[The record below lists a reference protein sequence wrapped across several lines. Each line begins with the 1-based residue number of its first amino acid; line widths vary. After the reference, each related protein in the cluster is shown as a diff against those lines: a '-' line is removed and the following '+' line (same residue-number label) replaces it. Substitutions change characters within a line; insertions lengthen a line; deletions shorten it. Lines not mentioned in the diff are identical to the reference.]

1 MALQKDIDFGK
12 LNFAVGF
19 NRTSA
24 FPLDANSYFE
34 DYNAAVE
41 AVAGAAEVGS
51 ADSAYYIGQVIIV
64 NDKSAANKG
73 LGLYQITGTAG
84 AGTLT
89 KFGQATSADEL
100 GARLT
105 AVEGQITT
113 INGKLVAA
121 TQLADGLMSKEDK
134 AKLDLIA
141 DNAQVNTIEGIKLD
155 GVDLVPDE
163 GKKVDIAIAGT
174 YLKKADAEST
184 YVAKEEG
191 KGLSTNDYDAAAKAI
206 VDGVEEKLEQ
216 KVDKVAGKGLS
227 TNDYDAAAVA
237 EVAKIKNKAETS
249 VVEGI
254 DTRVTE
260 LEGKISGVTGAM
272 HFKGVLAELPSD
284 LSSYATGDVVV
295 VDKKEYV
302 CAASGVDSAKEWHE
316 LGDEGSHLT
325 KDEAA
330 TTYKTISSYNTEKAT
345 LEQNIQAAADAA
357 AAEKSRAEGVEAG
370 LQAAIDGK
378 ASSETV
384 TTLSGRVDAIAN
396 DYLKAADKTELTTA
410 IGKKADQTAL
420 DAATQATTALTGRV
434 DTIEGDYL
442 KAADKTALENAI
454 SAKAAQTDLD
464 TANGKITALETSVGK
479 AAVGEEAATGLYK
492 AIADEVAARQT
503 LAGRVSTNETNI
515 SALQTNV
522 GTADDAAEA
531 EGSLFARIK
540 KLDEDLTTGLA
551 AAGKIDK
558 ITVDG
563 VEVPIENKTAQIILP
578 AAFITGLK
586 EGEDNLAVAEGKLEL
601 AKVSTDK
608 LVQGT
613 QVLILNGGNAN
624 D

>member
-1 MALQKDIDFGK
+1 MAMDFGK

-34 DYNAAVE
+34 DYNEAVE

-51 ADSAYYIGQVIIV
+51 ADSAYYIGQIIII
-64 NDKSAANKG
+64 NDKNEKTKKG

-100 GARLT
+100 GERLT
-105 AVEGQITT
+105 AVEGQIST

-141 DNAQVNTIEGIKLD
+141 DNAQVNTIEGIQLD
-155 GVDLVPDE
+155 GVDLTPGE
-163 GKKVDIAIAGT
+163 GKIVNVAIADT
-174 YLKKADAEST
+174 YLKKADAQST

-206 VDGVEEKLEQ
+206 VDGVEGKLEQ
-216 KVDKVAGKGLS
+216 KVDKVEGKGLS
-227 TNDYDAAAVA
+227 TNDYDATAVA
-237 EVAKIKNKAETS
+237 EVAKIKNKAETA

-254 DTRVTE
+254 DSRVTE

-272 HFKGVLAELPSD
+272 HFKGVLAELPAD
-284 LSSYATGDVVV
+284 LSSYVAGDVVI

-302 CAASGVDSAKEWHE
+302 CAEGAEGVKEWHE

-325 KDEAA
+325 KDDAA
-330 TTYKTISSYNTEKAT
+330 KTYKTIASYNTEKAT

-357 AAEKSRAEGVEAG
+357 AAEKERAEGIEGA
-370 LQAAIDGK
+370 LQTAINGK

-384 TTLSGRVDAIAN
+384 TALSGKVDAIEK
-396 DYLKAADKTELTTA
+396 DYLKAADKTELSNA
-410 IGKKADQTAL
+410 IGEKADQTSL
-420 DAATQATTALTGRV
+420 DATNEAATALKGKV
-434 DTIEGDYL
+434 DAIEKDYL
-442 KAADKTALENAI
+442 KGSDKTALEEAI
-454 SAKAAQTDLD
+454 GAKASQDDLD
-464 TANGKITALETSVGK
+464 AANGKITALEGKVGK
-479 AAVGEEAATGLYK
+479 AAAGEEAATGLYK
-492 AIADEVAARQT
+492 DIADEVAARQT
-503 LAGRVSTNETNI
+503 LAGRVAANETNI
-515 SALQTNV
+515 GALQTNV
-522 GTADDAAEA
+522 GTADDQAEA

-540 KLDEDLTTGLA
+540 KLNEDLTAGLA

-558 ITVDG
+558 ITVNG
-563 VEVPIENKTAQIILP
+563 EEVTIEDKTAKITLP
-578 AAFITGLK
+578 AAFIDGLK
-586 EGEDNLAVAEGKLEL
+586 EGEDSLVVTAGKLEL

-608 LVQGT
+608 LVQGNNT
-613 QVLILNGGNAN
+613 LVLNGGNAN
-624 D
+624 E

>member
-1 MALQKDIDFGK
+1 MAMDFGK

-34 DYNAAVE
+34 DYNAAVT

-51 ADSAYYIGQVIIV
+51 ADSAYYLGQIIII

-100 GARLT
+100 GERLT

-134 AKLDLIA
+134 KKLDLIA
-141 DNAQVNTIEGIKLD
+141 ENAQVNTIEGVQVD
-155 GVDLVPDE
+155 GVDLTPDE
-163 GKKVDIAIAGT
+163 NKKVNVALANT
-174 YLKKADAEST
+174 YLKKSDAEST

-206 VDGVEEKLEQ
+206 VDSVTENLEQ

-237 EVAKIKNKAETS
+237 EVAKIKNKAETT

-272 HFKGVLAELPSD
+272 HFKGVLTELPSD
-284 LSSYATGDVVV
+284 LSTYEAGDVVV

-302 CAASGVDSAKEWHE
+302 CAESGEGGAKEWHE

-330 TTYKTISSYNTEKAT
+330 KTYKTIESYNTEKAT
-345 LEQNIQAAADAA
+345 LEQSIQAAADAA
-357 AAEKSRAEGVEAG
+357 AAEKTRAEGVEG
-370 LQAAIDGK
+370 DLQTAINGK

-384 TTLSGRVDAIAN
+384 TALSGKVDAIEK

-420 DAATQATTALTGRV
+420 DAATEAATALTGRV
-434 DTIEGDYL
+434 TAIENDYL
-442 KAADKTALENAI
+442 KAADKTELTNAI
-454 SAKAAQTDLD
+454 GEKAAQADLE

-492 AIADEVAARQT
+492 DIADEVAARQT
-503 LAGRVSTNETNI
+503 LAGRVSANETNI
-515 SALQTNV
+515 GTLNTRV
-522 GTADDAAEA
+522 GTADDGASAD
-531 EGSLFARIK
+531 GSLFARVK
-540 KLDEDLTTGLA
+540 QLSEDLNAGLA

-558 ITVDG
+558 ITVNG
-563 VEVPIENKTAQIILP
+563 EEVTIDTETKTAQIVLP
-578 AAFITGLK
+578 AAFISSLA
-586 EGEDNLAVAEGKLEL
+586 EGEDNLVVEEGKLKL

-608 LVQGT
+608 LVNGEK
-613 QVLILNGGNAN
+613 VLVLNGGSAN

>member
-1 MALQKDIDFGK
+1 MAMDFGK

-34 DYNAAVE
+34 DYNE
-41 AVAGAAEVGS
+41 AVLAATGAAEVGS
-51 ADSAYYIGQVIIV
+51 ADSAYYIGQIIIV
-64 NDKSAANKG
+64 NDKSTANKG

-100 GARLT
+100 GERLT

-141 DNAQVNTIEGIKLD
+141 DGAQVNVIEGIQLD
-155 GVDLVPDE
+155 GVDLSVGE
-163 GKKVDIAIAGT
+163 GKKVNVAIAGT

-206 VDGVEEKLEQ
+206 VDGIAENLDK

-227 TNDYDAAAVA
+227 TNDYDATAVA

-272 HFKGVLAELPSD
+272 HFKGVVEALPED
-284 LSSYATGDVVV
+284 LSDYVAGDVII

-302 CAASGVDSAKEWHE
+302 CAENAEGTKEWHE

-325 KDEAA
+325 KTEAA
-330 TTYKTISSYNTEKAT
+330 QTYKTIESYNTEKAT
-345 LEQNIQAAADAA
+345 LEQNIQAAADAVT
-357 AAEKSRAEGVEAG
+357 AEQERATGVEG
-370 LQAAIDGK
+370 QLQTAINGK

-384 TTLSGRVDAIAN
+384 TALSGKVDAIEK
-396 DYLKAADKTELTTA
+396 DYLKAADKTELSTA

-420 DAATQATTALTGRV
+420 DETNSAASALKGRV
-434 DTIEGDYL
+434 DVIEGDYL
-442 KAADKTALENAI
+442 KATDKTALETAI
-454 SAKAAQTDLD
+454 GKKADQSALD

-479 AAVGEEAATGLYK
+479 AAAGEEAATGLFK
-492 AIADEVAARQT
+492 AIADEAAARQT

-515 SALQTNV
+515 DALQTNV

-531 EGSLFARIK
+531 EGSLFARVK
-540 KLDEDLTTGLA
+540 KLNEDLTAGLA

-558 ITVDG
+558 ITVNG
-563 VEVPIENKTAQIILP
+563 EEVTIEDKTAKIVLP
-578 AAFITGLK
+578 AAFIDGLK
-586 EGEDNLAVAEGKLEL
+586 EGEDSLVVTAGKLEL

-613 QVLILNGGNAN
+613 NTLVLNGGNAN

>member
-1 MALQKDIDFGK
+1 MAMDFGK

-34 DYNAAVE
+34 DYNAAVT
-41 AVAGAAEVGS
+41 AVASAAEVGS
-51 ADSAYYIGQVIIV
+51 ADSAYYLGQVIII
-64 NDKSAANKG
+64 NDKSTANKG

-100 GARLT
+100 GERLT
-105 AVEGQITT
+105 ALEGQITT

-134 AKLDLIA
+134 KKLDLIA
-141 DNAQVNTIEGIKLD
+141 DNAQVNTIEGVQVD
-155 GVDLVPDE
+155 GVDLTPDSN
-163 GKKVDIAIAGT
+163 KKVNVALANT
-174 YLKKADAEST
+174 YLKKSDAEST
-184 YVAKEEG
+184 YIAKEEG

-206 VDGVEEKLEQ
+206 VDGVEKKLEQ

-227 TNDYDAAAVA
+227 TNDYDATAVA

-272 HFKGVLAELPSD
+272 HFKGVLTELPAD
-284 LSSYATGDVVV
+284 LSAYEAGDVIV

-302 CAASGVDSAKEWHE
+302 CAASGVDGAKEWHE

-325 KDEAA
+325 KDDAA
-330 TTYKTISSYNTEKAT
+330 KTYKTIASYNTEKAT

-357 AAEKSRAEGVEAG
+357 AAEKIRAEGVEG
-370 LQAAIDGK
+370 ELQTAINGK

-384 TTLSGRVDAIAN
+384 TALSSEVTAIKN
-396 DYLKAADKTELTTA
+396 DYLKASDKTELTTA

-420 DAATQATTALTGRV
+420 DAATEAATALTGRV
-434 DTIEGDYL
+434 DTIEDDYL
-442 KAADKTALENAI
+442 KSTDKTELTNAI
-454 SAKAAQTDLD
+454 GEKAAQADLD
-464 TANGKITALETSVGK
+464 TANGKITALEISVGK

-492 AIADEVAARQT
+492 DIADEAAARQA
-503 LAGRVSTNETNI
+503 LATKVTANEGNI
-515 SALQTNV
+515 ETLQTRV
-522 GTADDAAEA
+522 GTADDGADAD
-531 EGSLFARIK
+531 GSLFARVK
-540 KLDEDLTTGLA
+540 QLTEDLNAELA

-558 ITVDG
+558 ITVNG
-563 VEVPIENKTAQIILP
+563 EEVTIDTETKTAQIVLP
-578 AAFITGLK
+578 AAFISSLAV
-586 EGEDNLAVAEGKLEL
+586 GEDNLVVEEGKLKL

-608 LVQGT
+608 LVNGEK
-613 QVLILNGGNAN
+613 VLVLNGGSAN

>member
-1 MALQKDIDFGK
+1 MAMDFGK

-51 ADSAYYIGQVIIV
+51 ADSAYYIGQIIII

-100 GARLT
+100 GERLT
-105 AVEGQITT
+105 AVEGQIST

-141 DNAQVNTIEGIKLD
+141 DNAQVNTIEGIQLD
-155 GVDLVPDE
+155 GVDLTPGE
-163 GKKVDIAIAGT
+163 GKIVNVAIAGT
-174 YLKKADAEST
+174 YLKKADAQNT

-206 VDGVEEKLEQ
+206 VDGVEGKLEQ
-216 KVDKVAGKGLS
+216 KVDKVEGKGLS
-227 TNDYDAAAVA
+227 TNDYDATAVA
-237 EVAKIKNKAETS
+237 EVAKIKNKAETT

-254 DTRVTE
+254 DSRVTE

-272 HFKGVLAELPSD
+272 YFKGVLTELPSD
-284 LSSYATGDVVV
+284 LSSYVAGDVVI

-302 CAASGVDSAKEWHE
+302 CAESAEGVKEWHE

-325 KDEAA
+325 KDDAA
-330 TTYKTISSYNTEKAT
+330 KTYKTIASYNTEKAT

-357 AAEKSRAEGVEAG
+357 AAEKERAEGVEGA
-370 LQAAIDGK
+370 LQTAINGK

-384 TTLSGRVDAIAN
+384 TALSGKVDAIEK
-396 DYLKAADKTELTTA
+396 DYLKAADKTELSNA
-410 IGKKADQTAL
+410 IGEKADQTSL
-420 DAATQATTALTGRV
+420 DATNEAATALKGKV
-434 DTIEGDYL
+434 DAIEKDYL
-442 KAADKTALENAI
+442 KGSDKTALETAI
-454 SAKAAQTDLD
+454 GAKASQDDLD
-464 TANGKITALETSVGK
+464 AANGKITALEGKVGK
-479 AAVGEEAATGLYK
+479 AAAGEEAATGLYK
-492 AIADEVAARQT
+492 DIADEVAARQT
-503 LAGRVSTNETNI
+503 LAGRVAANETNI
-515 SALQTNV
+515 GALQTNV

-531 EGSLFARIK
+531 TGSLFARVK
-540 KLDEDLTTGLA
+540 KLSDDLTAGLA

-558 ITVDG
+558 ITVNG
-563 VEVPIENKTAQIILP
+563 EEVTIEDKIAKITLP
-578 AAFITGLK
+578 AAFINGLK
-586 EGEDNLAVAEGKLEL
+586 EGEDSLVVTAGKLEL

-608 LVQGT
+608 LVQGANT
-613 QVLILNGGNAN
+613 LVLNGGNAN
-624 D
+624 E

>member
-1 MALQKDIDFGK
+1 MAMEFGK

-34 DYNAAVE
+34 DYNAAIT

-51 ADSAYYIGQVIIV
+51 ADSAYYLGQIIII

-100 GARLT
+100 GERLT

-113 INGKLVAA
+113 INGKLIAA

-134 AKLDLIA
+134 KKLDLIA
-141 DNAQVNTIEGIKLD
+141 ENAQVNTIEGVQLD
-155 GVDLVPDE
+155 GVDLTPDE
-163 GKKVDIAIAGT
+163 HKKVNVALAET
-174 YLKKADAEST
+174 YLKKSDAEST

-191 KGLSTNDYDAAAKAI
+191 KGLSTNDYDNAAKAI
-206 VDGVEEKLEQ
+206 VDGVEGKLDQ
-216 KVDKVAGKGLS
+216 KVDKVTGKGLS
-227 TNDYDAAAVA
+227 THDYDDAAVA

-254 DTRVTE
+254 DTRVAE

-272 HFKGVLAELPSD
+272 HFKGVLTELPSD
-284 LSSYATGDVVV
+284 LSSYVAGDVVV

-302 CAASGVDSAKEWHE
+302 CAEKEGVKEWHE

-325 KDEAA
+325 KDDAA
-330 TTYKTISSYNTEKAT
+330 KTYKTIASYNTEKAT

-357 AAEKSRAEGVEAG
+357 AAEKLRAEGVEG
-370 LQAAIDGK
+370 ELQTAINGK

-384 TTLSGRVDAIAN
+384 TALSGEVTAIKN
-396 DYLKAADKTELTTA
+396 DYLKASDKTELTTA

-420 DAATQATTALTGRV
+420 DAATEAVTALTGRV

-442 KAADKTALENAI
+442 KSTDKTELTNAI
-454 SAKAAQTDLD
+454 GEKAAQADLD

-492 AIADEVAARQT
+492 DIADEVAARQA
-503 LAGRVSTNETNI
+503 LAAKVTANESNI
-515 SALQTNV
+515 GTLQTRV
-522 GTADDAAEA
+522 GTADDGAAA
-531 EGSLFARIK
+531 DGSLFARVK
-540 KLDEDLTTGLA
+540 QLSEDLEAGLA

-558 ITVDG
+558 ITVNG
-563 VEVPIENKTAQIILP
+563 EEVTIDTETKTAQIVLP
-578 AAFITGLK
+578 AAFISSLAV
-586 EGEDNLAVAEGKLEL
+586 GEDNLVVKEGKLKL

-608 LVQGT
+608 LVNGEK
-613 QVLILNGGNAN
+613 VLVLNGGSAN

>member
-1 MALQKDIDFGK
+1 MAMDFGK

-64 NDKSAANKG
+64 NDKSTANKG

-84 AGTLT
+84 AGVLT

-141 DNAQVNTIEGIKLD
+141 ANAQVNTIEGVQLD
-155 GVDLVPDE
+155 GVDLVPDSN
-163 GKKVDIAIAGT
+163 KKVNVALAAT
-174 YLKKADAEST
+174 YLKQSDAENT

-191 KGLSTNDYDAAAKAI
+191 KGLSTNDYNAAAKAI
-206 VDGVEEKLEQ
+206 VDSVTENLNN

-227 TNDYDAAAVA
+227 TNDYDEAAVA

-249 VVEGI
+249 VVKGI

-284 LSSYATGDVVV
+284 LSSYAAGDVVV

-302 CAASGVDSAKEWHE
+302 CAENTEGAKEWHE

-330 TTYKTISSYNTEKAT
+330 TTYKTISSYDTEKAT

-357 AAEKSRAEGVEAG
+357 AAEKTRAEGVEAE
-370 LQAAIDGK
+370 LQAAINGK

-384 TTLSGRVDAIAN
+384 TTLSGRVDVIAN

-434 DTIEGDYL
+434 ATIEGDYL

-479 AAVGEEAATGLYK
+479 AAAGEEAATGLYK

-503 LAGRVSTNETNI
+503 LAGRVSANETNI

-540 KLDEDLTTGLA
+540 KLNEDLTAGLA

-558 ITVDG
+558 ITVNG
-563 VEVPIENKTAQIILP
+563 EEVTIEDKTAKIVLP
-578 AAFITGLK
+578 AAFIDGLK
-586 EGEDNLAVAEGKLEL
+586 AGEDNLVVTSGKLEL

-608 LVQGT
+608 LVQGEKIL
-613 QVLILNGGNAN
+613 VLNGGSAN

>member
-1 MALQKDIDFGK
+1 MAMDFGK

-34 DYNAAVE
+34 DYNAAVT

-51 ADSAYYIGQVIIV
+51 ADSAYYLGQIIII

-100 GARLT
+100 GERLT
-105 AVEGQITT
+105 TIEGQITT

-134 AKLDLIA
+134 KKLDLIA
-141 DNAQVNTIEGIKLD
+141 ENAQVNTIEGVQVD
-155 GVDLVPDE
+155 GVDLTPDSN
-163 GKKVDIAIAGT
+163 KKVNVALANT
-174 YLKKADAEST
+174 YLKKSDAEST

-206 VDGVEEKLEQ
+206 VDGVGKKLEQ

-237 EVAKIKNKAETS
+237 EVAKIKNKAETT

-254 DTRVTE
+254 DTRVTK

-272 HFKGVLAELPSD
+272 HFKGVLTELPAD
-284 LSSYATGDVVV
+284 LSAYEAGDVIV

-302 CAASGVDSAKEWHE
+302 CAASGIDGAKEWHE

-325 KDEAA
+325 KDDAA
-330 TTYKTISSYNTEKAT
+330 KTYKTIASYNTEKAT

-357 AAEKSRAEGVEAG
+357 AAEKVRAEGVEG
-370 LQAAIDGK
+370 ELQTAINGK

-384 TTLSGRVDAIAN
+384 TALSGEVTAIKN
-396 DYLKAADKTELTTA
+396 DYLKASDKTELTTA

-420 DAATQATTALTGRV
+420 DAATEAATALTGRV

-442 KAADKTALENAI
+442 KSTDKTELTNAI
-454 SAKAAQTDLD
+454 GEKAAQADLD

-492 AIADEVAARQT
+492 DIADEAAARQA
-503 LAGRVSTNETNI
+503 LATKVTANEGNI
-515 SALQTNV
+515 ETLQTRV
-522 GTADDAAEA
+522 GTADDGAAA
-531 EGSLFARIK
+531 DGSLFARVK
-540 KLDEDLTTGLA
+540 QLTEDLNAGLA

-558 ITVDG
+558 ITVNG
-563 VEVPIENKTAQIILP
+563 EEVTIDTETKTAQIVLP
-578 AAFITGLK
+578 AAFISSLAV
-586 EGEDNLAVAEGKLEL
+586 GEDNLVVEEGKLKL

-608 LVQGT
+608 LVNGEK
-613 QVLILNGGNAN
+613 VLVLNGGSAN

>member
-1 MALQKDIDFGK
+1 MAMDFGK

-51 ADSAYYIGQVIIV
+51 ADSAYYIGQIIII
-64 NDKSAANKG
+64 NDKNEKTKKG

-100 GARLT
+100 GERLT
-105 AVEGQITT
+105 AIEGQIST

-141 DNAQVNTIEGIKLD
+141 NNAQVNTIEGIQLD
-155 GVDLVPDE
+155 GVDLVPGE

-174 YLKKADAEST
+174 YLKKADAKST
-184 YVAKEEG
+184 YVAKEE
-191 KGLSTNDYDAAAKAI
+191 
-206 VDGVEEKLEQ
+206 
-216 KVDKVAGKGLS
+216 GKGLS

-254 DTRVTE
+254 DTRVTD

-272 HFKGVLAELPSD
+272 HFKGVLDVLPSD
-284 LSSYATGDVVV
+284 LSSYEAGDVVV

-302 CAASGVDSAKEWHE
+302 CAASGPDGAKEWHE

-325 KDEAA
+325 KNDAA
-330 TTYKTISSYNTEKAT
+330 KTYKTIASYNTEKAT
-345 LEQNIQAAADAA
+345 LEQNIQAAADA
-357 AAEKSRAEGVEAG
+357 V
-370 LQAAIDGK
+370 AAIERDYLK
-378 ASSETV
+378 ATDKTE
-384 TTLSGRVDAIAN
+384 LSTAIGEKADQTSLDATNKAATALKGRVDAIEN
-396 DYLKAADKTELTTA
+396 DYLKSS
-410 IGKKADQTAL
+410 
-420 DAATQATTALTGRV
+420 
-434 DTIEGDYL
+434 
-442 KAADKTALENAI
+442 DKTALESAI
-454 SAKAAQTDLD
+454 GAKAAQADLD
-464 TANGKITALETSVGK
+464 AANGKITALEGKVGK
-479 AAVGEEAATGLYK
+479 AAAGQEAATGLYK
-492 AIADEVAARQT
+492 AIADEAAARQT
-503 LAGRVSTNETNI
+503 LAGKVTTNETNI
-515 SALQTNV
+515 GTLQTNV
-522 GTADDAAEA
+522 GTTDDAAEA
-531 EGSLFARIK
+531 TGSLFARVK
-540 KLDEDLTTGLA
+540 KLSDDLTAGLA

-558 ITVDG
+558 ITVNG
-563 VEVPIENKTAQIILP
+563 EEVTIEDKIAKITLP
-578 AAFITGLK
+578 AAFIDGLK
-586 EGEDNLAVAEGKLEL
+586 EGEDSLVVTAGKLGL

-608 LVQGT
+608 LVQGKNT
-613 QVLILNGGNAN
+613 LVLNGGNAN
-624 D
+624 E